1 MDILTD
7 LLDLLKTVLSSV
19 VGYFD
24 DIAAFFSDM
33 LSASARGIVKV
44 LLVMLAIKLIR
55 KLV

>member
-1 MDILTD
+1 MDVLAD
-7 LLDLLKTVLSSV
+7 LLELLKTVLSSV

-24 DIAAFFSDM
+24 DIAAFFTDM
-33 LSASARGIVKV
+33 LSVESGGIIKV

>member
-33 LSASARGIVKV
+33 LSASASGIVKV

>member
-1 MDILTD
+1 MDVLSD
-7 LLDLLKTVLSSV
+7 LLDLLSTVLSSV

-24 DIAAFFSDM
+24 DIAAFFTDM
-33 LSASARGIVKV
+33 LSVESGGIIKV

>member
-33 LSASARGIVKV
+33 LSASVNGIVKV